1 MRIITPLENIG
12 NKIEKLSINNF
23 LKIEN
28 ILW

>member
-12 NKIEKLSINNF
+12 HKIEKLSINNF
-23 LKIEN
+23 EKIEN